1 MKTIAFSVNETKPAA
16 SAVRDRLSALAAECR
31 LSVVDAG
38 SAAPDAVVVLGGDG
52 TMLSAVHRFPGV
64 PLLGLNL
71 GSLGYLASVEEAHFD
86 GAIRALAA
94 GRFAISRRTAL
105 SVRGVNA
112 LNDVVVSRGVTGH
125 AIRLDFSVDG
135 EPVTR
140 FVADGLVVATPTGS
154 TAYSLAAGGPV
165 LMPASQSFVVTP
177 VCPHALS
184 SRPLVLKDSAR
195 MAVSVEVREAGEE
208 PAVFADGRQVCTLSA
223 GEELEISKSGATVPL
238 IELDDVNPYEVLTR
252 KLGWSGSSIRVHGRT
267 QP

>member
-1 MKTIAFSVNETKPAA
+1 MKKIAFCVNASKPTAP
-16 SAVRDRLSALAAECR
+16 AVRDRLAAVAQNR
-31 LSVVDAG
+31 GLTVVDAG
-38 SAAPDAVVVLGGDG
+38 TGSPDAVAVLGGDG

-86 GAIRALAA
+86 EAICALAE
-94 GRFAISRRTAL
+94 GRYSISRRTAL
-105 SVRGVNA
+105 KV
-112 LNDVVVSRGVTGH
+112 RGVTGH

-140 FVADGLVVATPTGS
+140 FVADGLVIATPTGS

-195 MAVSVEVREAGEE
+195 MAISVEVREFGEE
-208 PAVFADGRQVCTLSA
+208 PTVFADGRQVCTLSA
-223 GEELEISKSGATVPL
+223 GEPLEIEKSDATVPL
-238 IELDDVNPYEVLTR
+238 VELEEVNPYEVLTR
-252 KLGWSGSSIRVHGRT
+252 KLGWSGSSIREQDVLRK
-267 QP
+267 

>member
-1 MKTIAFSVNETKPAA
+1 MKTVAFSVNSSKPAA
-16 SAVRDRLSALAAECR
+16 PMVRDRLASLAQACG
-31 LSVVDAG
+31 LSVVEADGAM
-38 SAAPDAVVVLGGDG
+38 PDVMVVLGGDG

-86 GAIRALAA
+86 DAIRALAA
-94 GRFAISRRTAL
+94 GRYSVSRRTAL
-105 SVRGVNA
+105 KVRGVDA

-140 FVADGLVVATPTGS
+140 FVADGLVIATPTGS

-165 LMPASQSFVVTP
+165 LMPASQSFAVTP

-184 SRPLVLKDSAR
+184 SRPLVLRDSAR
-195 MAVSVEVREAGEE
+195 MSISVVVREDGDE
-208 PAVFADGRQVCTLSA
+208 PAVFADGRQVCTLAA
-223 GEELEISKSGATVPL
+223 GEALEVEKSSATVPL
-238 IELDDVNPYEVLTR
+238 VELDAVNPYEVLTR
-252 KLGWSGSSIRVHGRT
+252 KLGWSGSAIR
-267 QP
+267 P

>member
-1 MKTIAFSVNETKPAA
+1 MKTIAFSVNASKPSAP
-16 SAVRDRLSALAAECR
+16 AVRDRLAALARDCGLA
-31 LSVVDAG
+31 VVETGEAT
-38 SAAPDAVVVLGGDG
+38 PDGVVVLGGDG

-86 GAIRALAA
+86 EAIRALAE
-94 GRFAISRRTAL
+94 GRYRVSCRTAL
-105 SVRGVNA
+105 TVRGVNA

-140 FVADGLVVATPTGS
+140 FVADGLVIATPTGS

-184 SRPLVLKDSAR
+184 SRPLVLKDSVR
-195 MAVSVEVREAGEE
+195 MAVSVEVREEGEE
-208 PAVFADGRQVCTLSA
+208 PAVFADGRQVCTLA
-223 GEELEISKSGATVPL
+223 EGESLKIEKSSATVPL
-238 IELDDVNPYEVLTR
+238 VELDDVNPYEVLTR
-252 KLGWSGSSIRVHGRT
+252 KLGWSGSSISGHGGAH
-267 QP
+267 P